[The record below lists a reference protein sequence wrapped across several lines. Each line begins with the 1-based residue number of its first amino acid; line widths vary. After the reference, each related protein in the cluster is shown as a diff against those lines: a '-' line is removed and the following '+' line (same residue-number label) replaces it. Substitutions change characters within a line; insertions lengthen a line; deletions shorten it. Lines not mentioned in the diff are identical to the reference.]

1 MLSAKSNALFIPAP
15 ICLEFDDLKSVDDR
29 IKEVY
34 QYQQDHEE
42 GADEQALDDCIFL
55 AWIEQSFSNTKSRR
69 LVIADDLEVQIGDEG
84 LRSMKRL
91 VQQAKEKRDRT
102 KHQQAALRIIEQR
115 SE

>member
-1 MLSAKSNALFIPAP
+1 
-15 ICLEFDDLKSVDDR
+15 
-29 IKEVY
+29 
-34 QYQQDHEE
+34 
-42 GADEQALDDCIFL
+42 
-55 AWIEQSFSNTKSRR
+55 